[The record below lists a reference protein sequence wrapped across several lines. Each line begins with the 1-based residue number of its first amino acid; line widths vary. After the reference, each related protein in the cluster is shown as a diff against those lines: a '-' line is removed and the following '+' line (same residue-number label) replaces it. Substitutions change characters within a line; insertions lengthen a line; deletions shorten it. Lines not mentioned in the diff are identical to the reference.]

1 MFTSQNTSS
10 PFFFYSVIPYSL
22 EIENVIM
29 FELSLSTSS
38 LFQLNVNNENIISKI
53 KITNLK
59 IINSELKE
67 SSILKIISIKYDFLS
82 ITTIIKDVFIYET
95 NFTDSSF
102 FTTTSELMNTVGTIE
117 IYNFVVNR
125 TSLENS

>member
-1 MFTSQNTSS
+1 
-10 PFFFYSVIPYSL
+10 
-22 EIENVIM
+22 M